1 MVLGC
6 VLLVIAGCRSD
17 PRDAA
22 QGSDRDYVP
31 AADTGLAVT
40 PVKQES
46 GPDVIRP
53 STDGIVRLLPAEIP
67 ALPSGIAE
75 QLVEMGCTIPQTWS
89 GWRET
94 PNNFMSG
101 DLSGSG
107 SSDWVVLCSRDGA
120 SRIVVVWGGPSPC
133 ASEFA
138 ERSEAAFLVQ
148 MDGEPAFARAISP
161 GGPEGQAVLDVFEG
175 KGGVAHYCRAGVWT
189 DSRASD

>member
-1 MVLGC
+1 MILGC
-6 VLLVIAGCRSD
+6 LLLGILGCESD
-17 PRDAA
+17 SRDAA
-22 QGSDRDYVP
+22 QGSDRDHVL
-31 AADTGLAVT
+31 AADTGLAVS
-40 PVKQES
+40 PVQQEP
-46 GPDVIRP
+46 GPGVIRP

-67 ALPSGIAE
+67 ALPSGVAE

-101 DLSGSG
+101 DLSRSG
-107 SSDWVVLCSRDGA
+107 SSDWAVLCSRDGA

-138 ERSEAAFLVQ
+138 ERSEGAFLVQ

-161 GGPEGQAVLDVFEG
+161 GGPERNAILDVFEG
-175 KGGVAHYCRAGVWT
+175 KGGVVHYCRAGVWT

>member
-1 MVLGC
+1 LGILGC
-6 VLLVIAGCRSD
+6 QSD
-17 PRDAA
+17 SRHAA
-22 QGSDRDYVP
+22 QGSDHDSMP
-31 AADTGLAVT
+31 AADTGRAVT
-40 PVKQES
+40 PVRQEP
-46 GPDVIRP
+46 GPGVIQP
-53 STDGIVRLLPAEIP
+53 STDGIVRLRPTEIP
-67 ALPSGIAE
+67 TLPSDVAD

-107 SSDWVVLCSRDGA
+107 SSDWAVLCSRGGA
-120 SRIVVVWGGPSPC
+120 SRIVVAWGGSAPC

-138 ERSEAAFLVQ
+138 ERSEEAFLVQ
-148 MDGEPAFARAISP
+148 MDGESAFARAISP
-161 GGPEGQAVLDVFEG
+161 GGPEGQAILDVFEG